1 MPNLIYLLLRRLR
14 SPLITLILVYAIS
27 ITGYVLIPGED
38 GNRDPYQMTF
48 FDAFYFVSFMG
59 TTIGFG
65 EIPYEFTQTQR
76 YWTLVCLY
84 ATVISWLYGIGS
96 MLSVFQDPAFRQQTK
111 LNRFKRS
118 VNKIR
123 QPFYL
128 ICGYGET
135 GRKLVRDLANDGVL
149 SVVLDPGEIPIN
161 DLEVNDLAISPLWLK
176 ADASDAQVLEIAGVN
191 HPQCQGIISLANND
205 RVNLTIAIVGQL
217 INNDIRLIARADT
230 KEAESNIMSF
240 GANEVI
246 NPFETFASRLALALY
261 SPGLYLVTEW
271 TTGPRDK
278 KADEFTLPGNGQWII
293 CGFGDFGRAA
303 YRYLD
308 EIGESICV
316 IASDRQERDVPAGT
330 IIGRPTEAA
339 TLKKAGI
346 DDAIGIIAGT
356 GNDPDNLSVLM
367 TAFELNPNLFRI
379 AHQNEDKNRPI
390 FEAAKLDLVM
400 QRGNLIADK
409 IFALIRTPLLG
420 DFLRIVGRFKKE
432 RANELASRM
441 IGVMGDDYPELW
453 ELSVTK
459 EDSPALV
466 QRLKSSEILIEDLM
480 RHPDGRDRKL
490 SAMVLFL
497 KRGEGNVI
505 LPEDTRKI
513 KVGDRFLMCGNK
525 KAHYKLQVTSRN
537 SSYLEYLITGQRLP
551 DSWVWRKL
559 MENKAFAER
568 FSQD

>member
-14 SPLITLILVYAIS
+14 VPLIMLILVYAVS
-27 ITGYVLIPGED
+27 ITGYILIPGED
-38 GNRDPYQMTF
+38 DNRDPYQMTF

-65 EIPYEFTQTQR
+65 EIPYEFTQSQR

-84 ATVISWLYGIGS
+84 ATVISWLYSIGS
-96 MLSVFQDPAFRQQTK
+96 MLSIFQDPAFRQQTK

-118 VNKIR
+118 VGNIR

-128 ICGYGET
+128 VCGYGET
-135 GRKLVRDLANDGVL
+135 GRKLVGDLANDGIL
-149 SVVLDPGEIPIN
+149 SVVIDSGEIPIN
-161 DLEVNDLAISPLWLK
+161 ELEVNDLPISPLWLK
-176 ADASDAQVLEIAGVN
+176 ADASDAQVLEIAGIN
-191 HPQCQGIISLANND
+191 HRCCQGIISLANDD

-217 INNDIRLIARADT
+217 INNNVRLITRADT
-230 KEAESNIMSF
+230 KEAASNILSF

-246 NPFETFASRLALALY
+246 NPFETFASRLALALH
-261 SPGLYLVTEW
+261 SPGLHLVTEW

-278 KADEFTLPGNGQWII
+278 KVDEFALPVKGKWII

-308 EIGESICV
+308 EVGESLCV
-316 IASDRQERDVPAGT
+316 ICSHRQERDVPAGT

-346 DDAIGIIAGT
+346 DDAVGIIAGT

-367 TAFELNPNLFRI
+367 TAYELNPNLFRI
-379 AHQNEDKNRPI
+379 AHQNEDKHKPI
-390 FEAAKLDLVM
+390 FDAANLDLVM
-400 QRGNLIADK
+400 QRGNLISDK
-409 IFALIRTPLLG
+409 IFALLRTPLLG
-420 DFLRIVGRFKKE
+420 DFLRIVGRFKKD

-453 ELSVTK
+453 EISITN
-459 EDSPALV
+459 EEAPAIV
-466 QRLKSSEILIEDLM
+466 ERLNSSIIRLNDVL
-480 RHPDGRDRKL
+480 RHPDDRERRVD
-490 SAMVLFL
+490 AMVMFL

-505 LPEDTRKI
+505 LPEGTRKI
-513 KVGDRFLMCGNK
+513 KIGDRFLLCGNK
-525 KAHYKLQVTSRN
+525 IAKHKLQITARN
-537 SSYLEYLITGQRLP
+537 TSYLEYVLTGRRLP

-559 MENKAFAER
+559 MENKR
-568 FSQD
+568 FSDRFS

>member
-1 MPNLIYLLLRRLR
+1 M
-14 SPLITLILVYAIS
+14 
-27 ITGYVLIPGED
+27 TGYVLIPGED

-65 EIPYEFTQTQR
+65 EIPYEFTQSQR

-118 VNKIR
+118 VARIR

-135 GRKLVRDLANDGVL
+135 GRRLVRDLANHGIL
-149 SVVLDPGEIPIN
+149 SVVLDSGEVPIN
-161 DLEVNDLAISPLWLK
+161 ELEVNDLAISPLWLK
-176 ADASDAQVLEIAGVN
+176 ADASNAQMLEIAGIK
-191 HPQCQGIISLANND
+191 HEQCKGIISLANDD

-217 INNDIRLIARADT
+217 INNNIRLITRADT
-230 KEAESNIMSF
+230 KEAESNILSF

-246 NPFETFASRLALALY
+246 NPFETFASRLALALH
-261 SPGLYLVTEW
+261 SPGLYLITEW
-271 TTGPRDK
+271 TTGRRDK
-278 KADEFTLPGNGQWII
+278 QTDNLSLPTNGRWII

-308 EIGESICV
+308 EVGESICV
-316 IASDRQERDVPAGT
+316 ISSDRHGRDVPSGT

-367 TAFELNPNLFRI
+367 TAHELNPNLFRI
-379 AHQNEDKNRPI
+379 AHQNEEKNKPM
-390 FEAAKLDLVM
+390 FDAAKLDLVM

-409 IFALIRTPLLG
+409 IFALLRTPLLG
-420 DFLRIVGRFKKE
+420 DFLRIVGRFKKA

-441 IGVMGDDYPELW
+441 IAVMGDDYPELW
-453 ELSVTK
+453 EISVMP
-459 EDSPALV
+459 DQAPALV
-466 QRLKSSEILIEDLM
+466 ERLKSSEILIKDLLHDPYD
-480 RHPDGRDRKL
+480 RERKL
-490 SAMVLFL
+490 STMVLFL
-497 KRGEGNVI
+497 KRGDGNAI
-505 LPEDTRKI
+505 LPEDSRRVKA
-513 KVGDRFLMCGNK
+513 GDRFLMCGNK
-525 KAHYKLQVTSRN
+525 VAYQKLQITTRN
-537 SSYLEYLITGQRLP
+537 TGYLEYVLTGKRLP
-551 DSWVWRKL
+551 DSWIWRKL
-559 MENKAFAER
+559 MENEKFAER
-568 FSQD
+568 FSQDSS

>member
-27 ITGYVLIPGED
+27 MTGYVLIPGE
-38 GNRDPYQMTF
+38 NNNLEPYQMSF

-65 EIPYEFTQTQR
+65 EIPYEFTQNQR
-76 YWTLVCLY
+76 YWTLICLY

-96 MLSVFQDPAFRQQTK
+96 LLSVFQDPAFRQQTK

-118 VNKIR
+118 VTRIR

-135 GRKLVRDLANDGVL
+135 GRKLVRDLANDGIL
-149 SVVLDPGEIPIN
+149 SVVLDSDEGPIN
-161 DLEVNDLAISPLWLK
+161 DLEVNDLSISPLWLK

-191 HPQCQGIISLANND
+191 HSFCQGIISLANDD

-217 INNDIRLIARADT
+217 INNNVRLIARADT
-230 KEAESNIMSF
+230 KEAESNILSF

-246 NPFETFASRLALALY
+246 NPFETFASRLALALH
-261 SPGLYLVTEW
+261 SPGLHLVTEW

-278 KADEFTLPGNGQWII
+278 KVDEFSLPVKGTWII

-303 YRYLD
+303 
-308 EIGESICV
+308 
-316 IASDRQERDVPAGT
+316 
-330 IIGRPTEAA
+330 A

-346 DDAIGIIAGT
+346 DNAVGIIAGT

-367 TAFELNPNLFRI
+367 TAHELNPNLFRI
-379 AHQNEDKNRPI
+379 AHQNEDKNKPI
-390 FEAAKLDLVM
+390 FDAAKLDLVM

-409 IFALIRTPLLG
+409 IFALLRTPLLG
-420 DFLRIVGRFKKE
+420 DFLRIIGRFNKD
-432 RANELASRM
+432 RANQLASRM
-441 IGVMGDDYPELW
+441 IGVMGSDYPELW
-453 ELSVTK
+453 EITVS
-459 EDSPALV
+459 EEEAPALYE
-466 QRLKSSEILIEDLM
+466 RLKYSDIFIKDLL
-480 RHPDGRDRKL
+480 RHPDNRDRSV

-505 LPEDTRKI
+505 LPEDSRKLRR
-513 KVGDRFLMCGNK
+513 GDRFLMCGNK
-525 KAHYKLQVTSRN
+525 TANHKMQITIRN
-537 SSYLEYLITGQRLP
+537 SSYLEYVLTGMRLP
-551 DSWVWRKL
+551 DSWVWRTLMKNKEFAKL
-559 MENKAFAER
+559 ANKT
-568 FSQD
+568 

>member
-27 ITGYVLIPGED
+27 MTGYVLIPGED

-96 MLSVFQDPAFRQQTK
+96 MLRVFQDPAFRQQTK
-111 LNRFKRS
+111 LNGFKRS
-118 VNKIR
+118 VNYIR

-128 ICGYGET
+128 VCGYGET
-135 GRKLVRDLANDGVL
+135 GHKLVRDLANDGIL
-149 SVVLDPGEIPIN
+149 SVVLDPGEVPIN
-161 DLEVNDLAISPLWLK
+161 ELEVNDLSISPLWLK
-176 ADASDAQVLEIAGVN
+176 ADASDAQILEIAGVN
-191 HPQCQGIISLANND
+191 HPCCQGIISLANND
-205 RVNLTIAIVGQL
+205 RVNLTIAIVAQL
-217 INNDIRLIARADT
+217 INKDIRLIVRADT
-230 KEAESNIMSF
+230 KEAESNILSF

-246 NPFETFASRLALALY
+246 NPFETFASRLAVALH
-261 SPGLYLVTEW
+261 SPGLYLITEW

-278 KADEFTLPGNGQWII
+278 KVDEFTMPVKGRWII

-308 EIGESICV
+308 EVGESLCV
-316 IASDRQERDVPAGT
+316 ISSDRHGRDVPAGT

-346 DDAIGIIAGT
+346 DDAVGIIAGT

-379 AHQNEDKNRPI
+379 AHQNEEKNQPI
-390 FEAAKLDLVM
+390 FDAAQLDLVM
-400 QRGNLIADK
+400 QRGNLISDK

-453 ELSVTK
+453 EISVNFK
-459 EDSPALV
+459 ETPALME
-466 QRLKSSEILIEDLM
+466 RLKHSEILIKDLL
-480 RHPDGRDRKL
+480 RHPDFRERKV

-497 KRGEGNVI
+497 KRGDGNVI
-505 LPEDTRKI
+505 LPEGSRRVKA
-513 KVGDRFLMCGNK
+513 GDRFLMCGNK
-525 KAHYKLQVTSRN
+525 TANKQLQITIRN
-537 SSYLEYLITGQRLP
+537 SSYLEYVLTGKRLP
-551 DSWVWRKL
+551 DSWIWRKF
-559 MENKAFAER
+559 MENKAFADR

>member
-14 SPLITLILVYAIS
+14 SPLITLILVYAVSMI
-27 ITGYVLIPGED
+27 GYVLIPGED
-38 GNRDPYQMTF
+38 GNHDPYQMTF

-65 EIPYEFTQTQR
+65 EIPYEFTQSQR

-96 MLSVFQDPAFRQQTK
+96 LLSVFQDPAFRQQTK

-118 VNKIR
+118 VGNIR

-135 GRKLVRDLANDGVL
+135 GRKLVRDLANDGIL
-149 SVVLDPGEIPIN
+149 SVVLDSGEIPIN
-161 DLEVNDLAISPLWLK
+161 ELEVNDLPISPLWLK
-176 ADASDAQVLEIAGVN
+176 ADASDAQVLEIAGIN
-191 HPQCQGIISLANND
+191 HRCCQGIISLANDD

-217 INNDIRLIARADT
+217 INNNIRLIARADT
-230 KEAESNIMSF
+230 KEAESNILSF

-246 NPFETFASRLALALY
+246 NPFETFASRLALALH
-261 SPGLYLVTEW
+261 SPGLHLVTEW

-278 KADEFTLPGNGQWII
+278 KVDEFSLPVNGKWII

-308 EIGESICV
+308 DVGESLCV
-316 IASDRQERDVPAGT
+316 IASDRHERDVPAGT

-346 DDAIGIIAGT
+346 ADAVGIIAGT

-367 TAFELNPNLFRI
+367 TAHELNPNLFRI
-379 AHQNEDKNRPI
+379 AHQNEDKHKPI
-390 FEAAKLDLVM
+390 FDAANLDLVM
-400 QRGNLIADK
+400 QRGNLISDK
-409 IFALIRTPLLG
+409 IFALLRTPLLG

-453 ELSVTK
+453 EISITSK
-459 EDSPALV
+459 EAPAIV
-466 QRLKSSEILIEDLM
+466 DRLQDTSIRIKDILL
-480 RHPDGRDRKL
+480 HPDDRERRV

-497 KRGEGNVI
+497 KRGDGNVI
-505 LPEDTRKI
+505 LPEGGRRVR
-513 KVGDRFLMCGNK
+513 VGDRFLMCGNK
-525 KAHYKLQVTSRN
+525 VANHQLQITARN
-537 SSYLEYLITGQRLP
+537 SSYLEYVLTGKHQP
-551 DSWVWRKL
+551 ASWIWRKL
-559 MENKAFAER
+559 MENEAFADR

>member
-38 GNRDPYQMTF
+38 GNSNPYQMTF

-65 EIPYEFTQTQR
+65 EIPYEFTQAQR
-76 YWTLVCLY
+76 YWTLICLY

-118 VNKIR
+118 VLNIR

-135 GRKLVRDLANDGVL
+135 GRKLVRDLANDGIL

-161 DLEVNDLAISPLWLK
+161 DLEVNDLTISPLWLK
-176 ADASDAQVLEIAGVN
+176 ADASDAQTLEIAGVN
-191 HPQCQGIISLANND
+191 HPRCRGIISLANND

-217 INNDIRLIARADT
+217 INNNIRLIARADT
-230 KEAESNIMSF
+230 KEAESNILSF

-246 NPFETFASRLALALY
+246 NPFETFASRLALALH

-278 KADEFTLPGNGQWII
+278 KVDEFSLPTNGRWII
-293 CGFGDFGRAA
+293 CGFGDFGRTA

-308 EIGESICV
+308 EVGESICV

-330 IIGRPTEAA
+330 IIGRPTEAT

-367 TAFELNPNLFRI
+367 TAHELNPDLFRI

-390 FEAAKLDLVM
+390 FDAAKLDLVM

-420 DFLRIVGRFKKE
+420 DFLRIVGRFKKA

-459 EDSPALV
+459 EESPALV
-466 QRLKSSEILIEDLM
+466 QRLKYSEILIKDLL
-480 RHPDGRDRKL
+480 RHPDDRERKL

-505 LPEDTRKI
+505 LPEDSRKI
-513 KVGDRFLMCGNK
+513 RLGDRFLMCGNK
-525 KAHYKLQVTSRN
+525 IAHYKLQVTSRN
-537 SSYLEYLITGQRLP
+537 SSYLEYLMTGKRLP
-551 DSWVWRKL
+551 DSWIWRKL
-559 MENKAFAER
+559 MENDTFAER

>member
-118 VNKIR
+118 VTNIR

-135 GRKLVRDLANDGVL
+135 GRKLVRDLANDGIL

-191 HPQCQGIISLANND
+191 HPQCQGIITLANND

-217 INNDIRLIARADT
+217 INNNIRLIARADT
-230 KEAESNIMSF
+230 KEAESNILSF

-246 NPFETFASRLALALY
+246 NPFETFASRLALALH

-278 KADEFTLPGNGQWII
+278 KIDEFSLPANGRWII

-308 EIGESICV
+308 EVGESICV
-316 IASDRQERDVPAGT
+316 IASNRQERDVPAGT

-367 TAFELNPNLFRI
+367 TAHELNPNLFRI

-390 FEAAKLDLVM
+390 FDAAKLDLVM
-400 QRGNLIADK
+400 QRGNLISDK

-441 IGVMGDDYPELW
+441 IAVMGDDYPELW
-453 ELSVTK
+453 QLSVSQ
-459 EDSPALV
+459 EEAPALV
-466 QRLKSSEILIEDLM
+466 QRLKSSDVLIKDLLV
-480 RHPDGRDRKL
+480 RPEARERKL

-497 KRGEGNVI
+497 KRGDGNVI
-505 LPEDTRKI
+505 LPEGSRKI
-513 KVGDRFLMCGNK
+513 RPGDRFLLCGNK
-525 KAHYKLQVTSRN
+525 RAYNKLQVTIRN
-537 SSYLEYLITGQRLP
+537 TSYLEYVMTGRRLP

-559 MENKAFAER
+559 MENRAFAER

>member
-14 SPLITLILVYAIS
+14 SPLITLILVYAVS
-27 ITGYVLIPGED
+27 MTGYVLIPGED
-38 GNRDPYQMTF
+38 GNHDPYQMTF

-65 EIPYEFTQTQR
+65 EIPYEFTQPQR

-96 MLSVFQDPAFRQQTK
+96 LLSVFQDPAFRQQTK
-111 LNRFKRS
+111 LNGFKRS
-118 VNKIR
+118 VANIR

-135 GRKLVRDLANDGVL
+135 GRKLVRDLANDGIL
-149 SVVLDPGEIPIN
+149 SVVLDSDELPIN

-176 ADASDAQVLEIAGVN
+176 ADASDAQMLEIAGVN
-191 HPQCQGIISLANND
+191 HRCCQGIISLANDD

-217 INNDIRLIARADT
+217 INNNIRLIARADT
-230 KEAESNIMSF
+230 KEAESNILSF

-246 NPFETFASRLALALY
+246 NPFETFASRLALALH
-261 SPGLYLVTEW
+261 SPGLHLVTEW

-278 KADEFTLPGNGQWII
+278 KVDEFSLPVKGKWII

-308 EIGESICV
+308 EVGENLCV
-316 IASDRQERDVPAGT
+316 ISADRQGRDVPAGT

-346 DDAIGIIAGT
+346 DDAVGIIAGT

-367 TAFELNPNLFRI
+367 TANELNPNLFRI
-379 AHQNEDKNRPI
+379 AHQNEDKNKPI
-390 FEAAKLDLVM
+390 FDAANLDLVM

-432 RANELASRM
+432 RANMLASRM
-441 IGVMGDDYPELW
+441 IGVMGNDYPELW
-453 ELSVTK
+453 EVSINQ
-459 EDSPALV
+459 EEAPAV
-466 QRLKSSEILIEDLM
+466 VDRIKRSEIFIKDLLT
-480 RHPDGRDRKL
+480 HPDERSRNV

-497 KRGEGNVI
+497 KRGDGNVI
-505 LPEDTRKI
+505 LPEDTRK
-513 KVGDRFLMCGNK
+513 VRLGDRFLMCGNK
-525 KAHYKLQVTSRN
+525 TANHKMQITIRN
-537 SSYLEYLITGQRLP
+537 ASYLEYVLTGKRLP

-559 MENKAFAER
+559 MTNKEFAKR
-568 FSQD
+568 FDHG

>member
-27 ITGYVLIPGED
+27 MTGYVLIPGED
-38 GNRDPYQMTF
+38 GNRDPYQMSF

-65 EIPYEFTQTQR
+65 EIPYEFTQNQR

-96 MLSVFQDPAFRQQTK
+96 LLSVFQDPAFRQQTK

-118 VNKIR
+118 VTKIR

-135 GRKLVRDLANDGVL
+135 GRKLVRDLANDGIL
-149 SVVLDPGEIPIN
+149 SVVLDSAEVPIN
-161 DLEVNDLAISPLWLK
+161 DLEVNDLSISPLWLK
-176 ADASDAQVLEIAGVN
+176 ADASDAQVLEIAGIN
-191 HPQCQGIISLANND
+191 HHCCKGIISLANND

-217 INNDIRLIARADT
+217 INKNIRLIARADT
-230 KEAESNIMSF
+230 KEAESNILSF

-246 NPFETFASRLALALY
+246 NPFETFASRLALALH
-261 SPGLYLVTEW
+261 SPGLHLVTEW

-278 KADEFTLPGNGQWII
+278 KVDEFSLPVKGKWII

-308 EIGESICV
+308 EVGENLCV
-316 IASDRQERDVPAGT
+316 ISSDRQGRDVPAGT

-346 DDAIGIIAGT
+346 DDAVGIIAGT

-367 TAFELNPNLFRI
+367 TAHELNPNLFRI
-379 AHQNEDKNRPI
+379 AHQNEDKNKPI
-390 FEAAKLDLVM
+390 FDAAQLDLVM

-432 RANELASRM
+432 RANQLASRM
-441 IGVMGDDYPELW
+441 IGVMGSDYPELW
-453 ELSVTK
+453 EITVS
-459 EDSPALV
+459 EEEAPALHE
-466 QRLKSSEILIEDLM
+466 RLKHSDITIKDLL
-480 RHPDGRDRKL
+480 RHPDSRERSV

-505 LPEDTRKI
+505 LPEDSRKI
-513 KVGDRFLMCGNK
+513 RRGDRFLMCGNK
-525 KAHYKLQVTSRN
+525 LANYKMQITVRN
-537 SSYLEYLITGQRLP
+537 TSYLEYVLTGMRLP
-551 DSWVWRKL
+551 DSWIWRKL
-559 MENKAFAER
+559 MNNKKFAR
-568 FSQD
+568 LC

>member
-38 GNRDPYQMTF
+38 GNQAPYQMTF

-65 EIPYEFTQTQR
+65 EIPYEFTQSQR

-96 MLSVFQDPAFRQQTK
+96 MLAVFQDPAFRQQTK
-111 LNRFKRS
+111 LNSFKRS
-118 VNKIR
+118 VTNIR

-128 ICGYGET
+128 VCGYGET
-135 GRKLVRDLANDGVL
+135 GRKLVRDLANDGIL
-149 SVVLDPGEIPIN
+149 SVVLDPSEVPIN
-161 DLEVNDLAISPLWLK
+161 DLEVNDLSISPLWLK

-191 HPQCQGIISLANND
+191 HPQCKGIISLANND
-205 RVNLTIAIVGQL
+205 RVNLTIAVVGQL
-217 INNDIRLIARADT
+217 INNNIRLIARADT
-230 KEAESNIMSF
+230 KEAESNILSF

-246 NPFETFASRLALALY
+246 NPFDTFASRLALALH
-261 SPGLYLVTEW
+261 SPGLYLVAEW
-271 TTGPRDK
+271 TTGRRDK
-278 KADEFTLPGNGQWII
+278 KVDEFSLPTNGRWII

-303 YRYLD
+303 YHYLD
-308 EIGESICV
+308 EVGQNLCV
-316 IASDRQERDVPAGT
+316 ISSDRQGDVPAGT

-346 DDAIGIIAGT
+346 DEAIGIIAGT

-367 TAFELNPNLFRI
+367 TAHEMNPNLFRI
-379 AHQNEDKNRPI
+379 AHQNEDKNKPI
-390 FEAAKLDLVM
+390 FNEAKLDLVM
-400 QRGNLIADK
+400 QRGNLISDK
-409 IFALIRTPLLG
+409 IFALLRTPLLG

-432 RANELASRM
+432 RANQLASRM

-453 ELSVTK
+453 EVSINHK
-459 EDSPALV
+459 ETPAV
-466 QRLKSSEILIEDLM
+466 IERLKTSSLVIKDILY
-480 RHPDGRDRKL
+480 HPDNRERKI

-497 KRGEGNVI
+497 KRGDGNVI
-505 LPEDTRKI
+505 LPEGNRKI
-513 KVGDRFLMCGNK
+513 RMGDRFLMCGNK
-525 KAHYKLQVTSRN
+525 EAYNKLQITMHN
-537 SSYLEYLITGQRLP
+537 PSYLEYILTGQHLP
-551 DSWVWRKL
+551 DSWIWRKL
-559 MENKAFAER
+559 IETGLIKNN
-568 FSQD
+568 

>member
-76 YWTLVCLY
+76 YWTLICLY

-480 RHPDGRDRKL
+480 RHPDGRERKL

-525 KAHYKLQVTSRN
+525 KAHYNLQVTSRN

>member
-27 ITGYVLIPGED
+27 MIGYVLIPGED
-38 GNRDPYQMTF
+38 GNHDPYQMTF

-65 EIPYEFTQTQR
+65 EIPYEFTQSQR
-76 YWTLVCLY
+76 YWTLICLY

-96 MLSVFQDPAFRQQTK
+96 MLAVFQDPAFRQQTK
-111 LNRFKRS
+111 LNGFKRS
-118 VNKIR
+118 VTNIR

-128 ICGYGET
+128 VCGYGET
-135 GRKLVRDLANDGVL
+135 GRKLVRDLANDGIL
-149 SVVLDPGEIPIN
+149 SVVLDPGEVPIN
-161 DLEVNDLAISPLWLK
+161 DLEVNDLSISPLWLK
-176 ADASDAQVLEIAGVN
+176 ADASDAQMLEIAGVN
-191 HPQCQGIISLANND
+191 HPFCQGIVTLANND

-217 INNDIRLIARADT
+217 INNNIRLIARADT
-230 KEAESNIMSF
+230 KEAESNILSF

-246 NPFETFASRLALALY
+246 NPFETFASRLALALH

-271 TTGPRDK
+271 TTGPRDIK
-278 KADEFTLPGNGQWII
+278 IDELSLPTNGRWII

-308 EIGESICV
+308 EVGESLCV
-316 IASDRQERDVPAGT
+316 ISADRQGRDVPAGT

-367 TAFELNPNLFRI
+367 TAHELNPNLFRI
-379 AHQNEDKNRPI
+379 AHQNEDKNKPI
-390 FEAAKLDLVM
+390 FNAAKLDLVM

-409 IFALIRTPLLG
+409 IFALLRTPLLG

-441 IGVMGDDYPELW
+441 IGVMGADYPELW
-453 ELSVTK
+453 EITVTRQ
-459 EDSPALV
+459 EAPALV
-466 QRLKSSEILIEDLM
+466 ERLKSSHIVIKDLL
-480 RHPDGRDRKL
+480 RHPDDRERHV

-505 LPEDTRKI
+505 LPEGSRKI
-513 KVGDRFLMCGNK
+513 KIGDRFLMCGNK
-525 KAHYKLQVTSRN
+525 AAFHKLQITVRN
-537 SSYLEYLITGQRLP
+537 ASYLEYVLTGKRLP

-559 MENKAFAER
+559 MENKAFAKY
-568 FSQD
+568 FPQD